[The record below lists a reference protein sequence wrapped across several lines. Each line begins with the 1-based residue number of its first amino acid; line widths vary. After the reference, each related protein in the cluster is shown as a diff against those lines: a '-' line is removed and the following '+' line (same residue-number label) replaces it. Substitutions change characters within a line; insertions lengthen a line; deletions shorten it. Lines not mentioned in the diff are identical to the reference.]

1 MSIGCIDVAVL
12 ERGRRRQRD
21 VGVERRVGQKALVH
35 DGEEV
40 IAQKPLGH
48 FLLVGRG
55 AGRIRGVDEK
65 ALDGRL
71 GGGGQG
77 VADFAHVDEAHVF
90 PQVGALHDVLAEG
103 AAARYGGEEAAA
115 RLLPCADGGG
125 QSEQEARRHRAV
137 RIAREAAAQTDEGR
151 TRLAVGEG
159 EFSYGLGRKSR
170 DGSGAF
176 RCMARQDVLFQF
188 LPALDMRGEES
199 LVRESL
205 FFQHMEQCER
215 ECAVRAGAHEE
226 GAVGLTRRC
235 RLVCID
241 APDSGAAL
249 FCHLHIVREVDVRR
263 EHGETPEDD
272 EIALLCF
279 LRADGEGRSHD
290 GVPAM
295 TLCGGADRAVKF
307 CRSECAEERVIG
319 VVLQESHRSCVGV
332 GLYGLRA
339 VLRDDFLPACGDF
352 LHRISPGN
360 RAELARAL
368 LSRAL
373 ERREET
379 ARRMDG
385 ALVMRHFRTERAARE
400 TVCGVAF
407 DLSSQPVLDLDEKA
421 AAIGTVVGTDRAQD
435 FHDDSS
441 QQAERR

>member
-12 ERGRRRQRD
+12 ERGRRRQHD
-21 VGVERRVGQKALVH
+21 VGIERRVGQEAFVY

-40 IAQKPLGH
+40 IAQKPFGH

-55 AGRIRGVDEK
+55 AGRIRGVDEE

-71 GGGGQG
+71 RGGGQG
-77 VADFAHVDEAHVF
+77 VADFTHVDEAHVF

-103 AAARYGGEEAAA
+103 AAARHGGEEAAA

-125 QSEQEARRHRAV
+125 QSEQESRRHRAV
-137 RIAREAAAQTDEGR
+137 RIAREAAAKTYEGR
-151 TRLAVGEG
+151 ARLAVGEG
-159 EFSYGLGRKSR
+159 KFAYGLGRKSR

-176 RCMARQDVLFQF
+176 WGMVRQDILFQF

-199 LVRESL
+199 LVCEAL
-205 FFQHMEQCER
+205 FFQHVEQCER
-215 ECAVRAGAHEE
+215 ECAVRARMHEE
-226 GAVGLTRRC
+226 GAVSLACRC

-241 APDSGAAL
+241 APDYGAAL
-249 FCHLHIVREVDVRR
+249 FRHLHIVCEVDVRR

-290 GVPAM
+290 GIPAM
-295 TLCGGADRAVKF
+295 TLCGGADRAVKL
-307 CRSECAEERVIG
+307 CRSECAKERVIG
-319 VVLQESHRSCVGV
+319 VVLQEPHRSCVGV

-339 VLRDDFLPACGDF
+339 VLRDDFLPACGDL
-352 LHRISPGN
+352 LHRFGPGN
-360 RAELARAL
+360 RAELACTL
-368 LSRAL
+368 LSCAL

-385 ALVMRHFRTERAARE
+385 ALVMCHFWTERAARE
-400 TVCGVAF
+400 AVCGVAF
-407 DLSSQPVLDLDEKA
+407 DLSCQPTLDLDEKA

-441 QQAERR
+441 